1 MKVICL
7 KNYSKS
13 LKIILKVKTT
23 LKYFFRKTYWISL
36 RTVRVLW
43 SFRDNPCPPSGP
55 PSSAWWQLHSATCGQ
70 EIRVPFPISSQ
81 LGGIRKSRP
90 LTWTASPSAPRCRN
104 WIPSKATQRPGTL
117 SLYSYSSDRR
127 SIPCTAGQE
136 YCNRDRMCPSL
147 LVGQRFCAWETS

>member
-13 LKIILKVKTT
+13 LKIILKDHIKI
-23 LKYFFRKTYWISL
+23 FFQENILNLTKNSESAMELQRQPLPSL
-36 RTVRVLW
+36 RAPQLSMMAAPLCHVW
-43 SFRDNPCPPSGP
+43 SR
-55 PSSAWWQLHSATCGQ
+55 A
-70 EIRVPFPISSQ
+70 PFPISSQ

-104 WIPSKATQRPGTL
+104 WIPSKATQKSGTL
-117 SLYSYSSDRR
+117 SLHSYSSDRR

-136 YCNRDRMCPSL
+136 YWNHDQMCPSL
-147 LVGQRFCAWETS
+147 LVGQRFCAWEIS